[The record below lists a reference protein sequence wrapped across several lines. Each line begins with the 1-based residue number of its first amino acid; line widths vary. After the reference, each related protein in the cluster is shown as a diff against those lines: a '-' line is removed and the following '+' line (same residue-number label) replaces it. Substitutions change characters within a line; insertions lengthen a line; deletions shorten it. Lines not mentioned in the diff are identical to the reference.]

1 MLTSITDV
9 NLLYHDCTLEIT
21 YMPKTGKVVSVT
33 QTVQYDCVVT
43 YDLAVLGF
51 AIMPGQTAT
60 GTVTDTAVY
69 TDFVY

>member
-1 MLTSITDV
+1 
-9 NLLYHDCTLEIT
+9 
-21 YMPKTGKVVSVT
+21 MPKTGKVVSVT

-43 YDLAVLGF
+43 YDLTVPVLGF